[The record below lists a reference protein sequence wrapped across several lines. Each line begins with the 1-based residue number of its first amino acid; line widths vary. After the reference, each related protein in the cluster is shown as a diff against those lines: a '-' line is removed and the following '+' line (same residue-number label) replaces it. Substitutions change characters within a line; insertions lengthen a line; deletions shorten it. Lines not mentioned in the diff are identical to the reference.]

1 MHLATRNSA
10 PVKNRLGYLAAWLLL
25 AVVAFVTLAPIGWRP
40 ETGLS
45 AQIERFAA
53 FALIGLAFSVAYPRR
68 LWLVA
73 FIVLGAAVAFEV
85 TQFLVHSRH
94 PGLRDVIAKL
104 AGGTSGILAG
114 GVISLIRRIA
124 GRDGSG

>member
-1 MHLATRNSA
+1 M
-10 PVKNRLGYLAAWLLL
+10 KNRLGYLAAWLLL

-53 FALIGLAFSVAYPRR
+53 FALIGLAFSVVYPRR

-85 TQFLVHSRH
+85 TQFLVHGRH

-114 GVISLIRRIA
+114 WAISLVRRIA

>member
-1 MHLATRNSA
+1 MN
-10 PVKNRLGYLAAWLLL
+10 NRLGYLAAWFLL
-25 AVVAFVTLAPIGWRP
+25 AVVAFVTLAPIGFRP

-53 FALIGLAFSVAYPRR
+53 FALIGLAFSAVYPRR

-73 FIVLGAAVAFEV
+73 FIVLGAAMALEFM
-85 TQFLVHSRH
+85 QFLGHSRH
-94 PGLRDVIAKL
+94 PGLHDVVAKL

-114 GVISLIRRIA
+114 WMILRARRRVA
-124 GRDGSG
+124 GSDGSA